1 MDYAT
6 ALTLPVIPRALGWSE
21 TVTRRM
27 DVAAVGTA
35 LYSVATRYERG
46 WKPVALLP
54 MGVHL
59 LLDFLSGV
67 TFCLSPKLLPGEDK
81 KTLGVLTVIGLAE
94 IVVSLSTQ
102 TIPEGEA

>member
-6 ALTLPVIPRALGWSE
+6 ALTLPIIPRALGWSE

-27 DVAAVGTA
+27 DVAAVGTL
-35 LYSVATRYERG
+35 LYSLATRYERG
-46 WKPVALLP
+46 WEPMTVLP

-59 LLDFLSGV
+59 LLDFLSGA

-81 KTLGVLTVIGLAE
+81 TTLRVLTFLGLFE
-94 IVVSLSTQ
+94 IIVSLSTQ